1 MEQRIFG
8 YARVSSS
15 GQKLDRQ
22 LLELKKYVLPE
33 NIVVDKISGKSLD
46 RPGYQ
51 ALKGALGLR
60 KGDVLVIHSLDRLSR
75 NKSDIYSELKW
86 FQEND
91 IRLKV
96 LDLPTTLVDM
106 PENQQW
112 IAEMINNILIEVMAS
127 FAEHERIVIRKRQK
141 EGIEAARKNGKHLG
155 RPPLDIPDNFPEIY
169 QQWKQEKITVKK
181 AAQKLNISSSSFYRI
196 VKKYESDNA
205 SKSL

>member
-22 LLELKKYVLPE
+22 LVELEKYVLPE
-33 NIVVDKISGKSLD
+33 NIVVDKISGKNLD

-96 LDLPTTLVDM
+96 LDLPTTLADM

-155 RPPLDIPDNFPEIY
+155 RPPIDIPDSFPEIY

-196 VKKYESDNA
+196 AKKYESDNA